1 MFKQNLKK
9 QIKSGAIAGYSNFEK
24 WRMFVGAAEVAYL
37 NPSDKRLEEIKAYST
52 KLMKSDYINFST
64 KMKASLLHSECGSQQ
79 ILKHLLGKFSQ
90 LKREGVL

>member
-9 QIKSGAIAGYSNFEK
+9 QIKAGAIAGYSNFEK

-52 KLMKSDYINFST
+52 KLMKSDYINFNT
-64 KMKASLLHSECGSQQ
+64 KMKASVLHSECGSQQ